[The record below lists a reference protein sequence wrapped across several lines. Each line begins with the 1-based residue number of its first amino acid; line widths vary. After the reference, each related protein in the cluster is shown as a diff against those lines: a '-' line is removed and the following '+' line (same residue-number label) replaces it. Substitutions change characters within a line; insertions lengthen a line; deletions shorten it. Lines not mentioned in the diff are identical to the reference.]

1 VLLFSRVEEQKKKLH
16 NVIMK
21 KNQYKI
27 WHIAYRDNSQF
38 DITVYVAGH
47 IFQ

>member
-21 KNQYKI
+21 KKAI
-27 WHIAYRDNSQF
+27 
-38 DITVYVAGH
+38 
-47 IFQ
+47 